1 MNNLP
6 PGPYPY
12 ATAWPNAPYTPYPPY
27 PTGAAPVNPAM
38 AQANPYAVPAA
49 YYAPY
54 AQPAMPP
61 QAAPATGTLTNPS
74 FLKGAVIG
82 GIAAYLLTNEQV
94 QQALIKNSVKVW
106 ALFQGG
112 VEEMKERFRDAEA
125 ELHASQAADPE

>member
-1 MNNLP
+1 MNELP

-12 ATAWPNAPYTPYPPY
+12 PYPYPPAWSNAPYPFD
-27 PTGAAPVNPAM
+27 PVSG
-38 AQANPYAVPAA
+38 
-49 YYAPY
+49 
-54 AQPAMPP
+54 QPLIPGMPP
-61 QAAPATGTLTNPS
+61 QVNPYMMPTASYPPAALPLQPAPQNATLMNPR

-82 GIAAYLLTNEQV
+82 GIAAYLLTNDNV
-94 QQALIKNSVKVW
+94 QQALIRNSVKVW